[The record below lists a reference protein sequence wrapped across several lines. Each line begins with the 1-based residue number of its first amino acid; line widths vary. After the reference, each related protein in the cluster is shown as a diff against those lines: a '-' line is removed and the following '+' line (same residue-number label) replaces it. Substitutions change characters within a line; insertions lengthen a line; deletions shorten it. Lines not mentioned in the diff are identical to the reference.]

1 MHSLAN
7 TTHTAP
13 AVAVDTQKLIAA
25 SVAPNTAKAY
35 SAALSRLSDALG
47 GQSPTDASL
56 ADYLAQ
62 GHASGLSPATLAVV
76 VQAVRFV
83 EKLDGRPSIVGP
95 LTTRTL
101 AGIRREGKGRG
112 RGQVAALRYVDVEI
126 ITRDA
131 AKLGTLAG
139 LRDAALFRV
148 MSDGMLRISETVA
161 IDVQH
166 LDFEADGTGRL
177 TVPSSKTDQEGQGAV
192 LFLGQPTVAAIRAYL
207 EAAVFSAGALFR
219 RMRRGDRL
227 GQERI
232 TDNGARLAIKAAA
245 VAAGVEG
252 ASGHSL
258 RIGTAQDLAQAGAST
273 TELMQAGRWETA
285 RMPAHY
291 VRGQAAAQGA
301 IARHRYRE

>member
-1 MHSLAN
+1 
-7 TTHTAP
+7 
-13 AVAVDTQKLIAA
+13 
-25 SVAPNTAKAY
+25 
-35 SAALSRLSDALG
+35 
-47 GQSPTDASL
+47 
-56 ADYLAQ
+56 
-62 GHASGLSPATLAVV
+62 
-76 VQAVRFV
+76 
-83 EKLDGRPSIVGP
+83 
-95 LTTRTL
+95 
-101 AGIRREGKGRG
+101 
-112 RGQVAALRYVDVEI
+112 
-126 ITRDA
+126 
-131 AKLGTLAG
+131 
-139 LRDAALFRV
+139 

-166 LDFEADGTGRL
+166 LAFEGDGTGRL

-232 TDNGARLAIKAAA
+232 TDNGARLAIKGCGRRGWHFWSQRALPTDRHRPRL
-245 VAAGVEG
+245 GP
-252 ASGHSL
+252 S
-258 RIGTAQDLAQAGAST
+258 GAST

-301 IARHRYRE
+301 VARHRYRE